1 VGAARELRASGAD
14 GEAAVLAKIAQV
26 QNEILTI
33 GFTDAANLDDG
44 AMWPVAFAI
53 KELTSVEE
61 ARIAALVRAAVATK
75 PPGADRPG
83 S

>member
-1 VGAARELRASGAD
+1 
-14 GEAAVLAKIAQV
+14 
-26 QNEILTI
+26 
-33 GFTDAANLDDG
+33 
-44 AMWPVAFAI
+44 MWPVAFAI